1 MEFVFMKKI
10 FLLAISLLVVSFTA
24 KALEP
29 IGIVFPYT
37 SESANITCEL
47 IDYGAEGG
55 IEPIYTQELGEL
67 TPNSSGIIYFMLG
80 KDDEN
85 WNEIAASSIST
96 YYVVNLKVDNVIKA
110 QYRLDELINLSA
122 RTPSSSSSSLTS
134 SEFTSTEELGDL
146 LTNIFVYT
154 GEGNI
159 DLDKN
164 NFNENLPGNATY
176 MIANSSD
183 DDSDI
188 NFLFP
193 PESTVIIKP
202 REYIILLKV
211 GNNYYFQLKPFG
223 PL

>member
-1 MEFVFMKKI
+1 MKKI

-29 IGIVFPYT
+29 VGIVFPYT

-55 IEPIYTQELGEL
+55 MEPIYTQELGEL
-67 TPNSSGIIYFMLG
+67 TP
-80 KDDEN
+80 
-85 WNEIAASSIST
+85 NEIAASSIST

-176 MIANSSD
+176 MLANSSD

-193 PESTVIIKP
+193 PESTVTIKP